1 MNGHKLRI
9 LSSENDASVKVQQD
23 QNTNITLKPEHT
35 PSQAD
40 FGPNGPQ
47 KDYLKDSAPPG
58 SPHYAPPGFTPGAPI
73 PTPLAQEQY
82 TAGAYPS
89 VSAVPTV
96 NHIQTGADAVRPSI
110 EGQDYVR
117 YPPFMG
123 AVQTRDIDL
132 TADIEDKDRQIEV
145 LESLLSCYENN
156 PLIINKFVVCQY
168 ETLMNIIKVLTNA
181 EKVEFSLHEDKSCT
195 CCNSKYIYISK
206 IFVTKDGKTQEF
218 KFAFNEKYSLLQRHG
233 ISLKICTR

>member
-23 QNTNITLKPEHT
+23 QNTNITLKLEHA
-35 PSQAD
+35 PSQPD
-40 FGPNGPQ
+40 
-47 KDYLKDSAPPG
+47 LKEQAQPAPHG
-58 SPHYAPPGFTPGAPI
+58 SPPFAPPGFTPGAPI
-73 PTPLAQEQY
+73 PTPINPEQY
-82 TAGAYPS
+82 PAGAYPS

-96 NHIQTGADAVRPSI
+96 NHIQTGADPSAVN
-110 EGQDYVR
+110 
-117 YPPFMG
+117 YPPFIG

-145 LESLLSCYENN
+145 LEALLSCYENN

-181 EKVEFSLHEDKSCT
+181 EKVEFSLDEDKSCT

-218 KFAFNEKYSLLQRHG
+218 KHAFNEKYSLLQRHG

>member
-23 QNTNITLKPEHT
+23 QNTNITLKLEHT

-40 FGPNGPQ
+40 
-47 KDYLKDSAPPG
+47 LKDSAPQINT
-58 SPHYAPPGFTPGAPI
+58 SPPFAPPGFTPGAQIPTPLMGAQGQG

-96 NHIQTGADAVRPSI
+96 NPMSTAGDVN
-110 EGQDYVR
+110 

-123 AVQTRDIDL
+123 AVQTI
-132 TADIEDKDRQIEV
+132 
-145 LESLLSCYENN
+145 
-156 PLIINKFVVCQY
+156 
-168 ETLMNIIKVLTNA
+168 
-181 EKVEFSLHEDKSCT
+181 
-195 CCNSKYIYISK
+195 
-206 IFVTKDGKTQEF
+206 
-218 KFAFNEKYSLLQRHG
+218 
-233 ISLKICTR
+233 

>member
-23 QNTNITLKPEHT
+23 QNTNITLKLEHT

-40 FGPNGPQ
+40 
-47 KDYLKDSAPPG
+47 LKDSAPQINA
-58 SPHYAPPGFTPGAPI
+58 SPPFAPPGFTPGAQI

-96 NHIQTGADAVRPSI
+96 SPIQTAGDPSAVNY
-110 EGQDYVR
+110 GYV
-117 YPPFMG
+117 PPQ
-123 AVQTRDIDL
+123 VQTRDIDL

-168 ETLMNIIKVLTNA
+168 ETLMNIIKVLTNG
-181 EKVEFSLHEDKSCT
+181 EKVEFSLDEDKSCT

-218 KFAFNEKYSLLQRHG
+218 KHAFNEKYSLLQRHG

>member
-23 QNTNITLKPEHT
+23 QNTNITLKLEHT

-40 FGPNGPQ
+40 
-47 KDYLKDSAPPG
+47 LKESAPQINT
-58 SPHYAPPGFTPGAPI
+58 SPPYAPPGFTPGAPM
-73 PTPLAQEQY
+73 PTPINPEQFN
-82 TAGAYPS
+82 TGAYPS

-96 NHIQTGADAVRPSI
+96 SPIPTAGDPSAVNY
-110 EGQDYVR
+110 GYV
-117 YPPFMG
+117 PPQ
-123 AVQTRDIDL
+123 VQTRDIDL

-168 ETLMNIIKVLTNA
+168 ETLMNIIKVLTNG
-181 EKVEFSLHEDKSCT
+181 EKVEFSLDEDKSCT

>member
-9 LSSENDASVKVQQD
+9 FSSENDASVKVQQD
-23 QNTNITLKPEHT
+23 QNTNITLKLEHT

-40 FGPNGPQ
+40 
-47 KDYLKDSAPPG
+47 LKESMPPG
-58 SPHYAPPGFTPGAPI
+58 SPPYAPPGFTPGAPI
-73 PTPLAQEQY
+73 PTPINPEQFN
-82 TAGAYPS
+82 TGAYPS

-96 NHIQTGADAVRPSI
+96 NHIQTGADAVS
-110 EGQDYVR
+110 

-132 TADIEDKDRQIEV
+132 TADIEDRQIEV

-181 EKVEFSLHEDKSCT
+181 EKVEFSLDEDKSCT

>member
-23 QNTNITLKPEHT
+23 QNTNITLKLEHT

-40 FGPNGPQ
+40 
-47 KDYLKDSAPPG
+47 LKESAPQINT
-58 SPHYAPPGFTPGAPI
+58 SPPYAPPGFTPGAPM
-73 PTPLAQEQY
+73 PTPINPEQFS
-82 TAGAYPS
+82 AGAYPS
-89 VSAVPTV
+89 VSAVPTASP
-96 NHIQTGADAVRPSI
+96 IQTGADPSAVNY
-110 EGQDYVR
+110 GYV
-117 YPPFMG
+117 PPQ
-123 AVQTRDIDL
+123 VQTRDIDL

-168 ETLMNIIKVLTNA
+168 ETLMNIIKVLTNG
-181 EKVEFSLHEDKSCT
+181 EKVEFSLDEDKSCT

-218 KFAFNEKYSLLQRHG
+218 KHAFNEKYSLLQRHG

>member
-23 QNTNITLKPEHT
+23 QNTNITLKLEHT

-40 FGPNGPQ
+40 
-47 KDYLKDSAPPG
+47 LKESAPQINT
-58 SPHYAPPGFTPGAPI
+58 SPPYAPPGFTPGAPM
-73 PTPLAQEQY
+73 PTPLAPEQFN
-82 TAGAYPS
+82 TGAYPS

-96 NHIQTGADAVRPSI
+96 SPIPTAGDPSAVNY
-110 EGQDYVR
+110 GYV
-117 YPPFMG
+117 PQ
-123 AVQTRDIDL
+123 VQTRDIDL

-181 EKVEFSLHEDKSCT
+181 EKVEFSLDEDKSCT

-218 KFAFNEKYSLLQRHG
+218 KHAFNEKYSLLQRHG

>member
-23 QNTNITLKPEHT
+23 QNTNITLKLEHT

-40 FGPNGPQ
+40 LKEAAPQ
-47 KDYLKDSAPPG
+47 INTSPP
-58 SPHYAPPGFTPGAPI
+58 YAPPGFTPGAPM
-73 PTPLAQEQY
+73 PTPLAPEQFN
-82 TAGAYPS
+82 TGAYPS

-96 NHIQTGADAVRPSI
+96 SPIPTAGDPSAVNY
-110 EGQDYVR
+110 GYV
-117 YPPFMG
+117 P

-168 ETLMNIIKVLTNA
+168 ETLMNIIKVLTNG
-181 EKVEFSLHEDKSCT
+181 EKVEFSLDEDKSCT

-218 KFAFNEKYSLLQRHG
+218 KHAFNEKYSLLQRHG

>member
-23 QNTNITLKPEHT
+23 QNTNITLKLEHT

-40 FGPNGPQ
+40 
-47 KDYLKDSAPPG
+47 LKESAPQINT
-58 SPHYAPPGFTPGAPI
+58 SPPYAPPGFTPGAPM
-73 PTPLAQEQY
+73 PTPINPEQFN
-82 TAGAYPS
+82 TGAYPS

-96 NHIQTGADAVRPSI
+96 NPMSTAGDVN
-110 EGQDYVR
+110 

-168 ETLMNIIKVLTNA
+168 ETLMNIIKVLTNG
-181 EKVEFSLHEDKSCT
+181 EKVEFSLDEDKSCT

-218 KFAFNEKYSLLQRHG
+218 KHAFNEKYSLLQRHG
-233 ISLKICTR
+233 ISLKICTH

>member
-23 QNTNITLKPEHT
+23 QNTNITLKLEHA
-35 PSQAD
+35 PSQPD
-40 FGPNGPQ
+40 
-47 KDYLKDSAPPG
+47 LKEQAQPAPHG
-58 SPHYAPPGFTPGAPI
+58 SPPFAPPGFTPGAPI
-73 PTPLAQEQY
+73 PTPINPEQY
-82 TAGAYPS
+82 PAGAYPS

-96 NHIQTGADAVRPSI
+96 NPIQTGADPSAVDPSAVNY
-110 EGQDYVR
+110 GYV
-117 YPPFMG
+117 PPQ
-123 AVQTRDIDL
+123 VQTRDIDL

-145 LESLLSCYENN
+145 LEALLSCYENN

-181 EKVEFSLHEDKSCT
+181 EKVEFSLDEDKSCT